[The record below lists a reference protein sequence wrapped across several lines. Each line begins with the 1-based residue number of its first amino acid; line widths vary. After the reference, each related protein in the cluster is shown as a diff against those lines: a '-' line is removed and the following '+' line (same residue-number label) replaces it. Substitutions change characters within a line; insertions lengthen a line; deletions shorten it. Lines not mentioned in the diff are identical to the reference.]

1 MPQFSYEARDEAGKS
16 THGTLRAANEDRATS
31 LLRSHGLNPTSI
43 TLTEDETPF
52 WQREFAGFAASA
64 KDLILFT
71 RQMASMIRAGVPIIE
86 TLKSLQEQVRKYSF
100 KEVLQSMIYDVEAGD
115 SLSNAMSKHPRT
127 FSPFMLGVI
136 RTGEVSGR
144 LSESLD
150 LVSEYIEQDYNF
162 MRRVRIALTYPV
174 FVLAVVVILVIIM
187 FTFVLPQLVVLFD
200 NTGVQLPW
208 PTRALIAITNFM
220 QSYWIILAGFIVLGV
235 VLLRSYLKTPEGR
248 YTLSTLVLRV
258 PLINVLFQKLY
269 LARLTSILYTLF
281 SSNVPALESLALA
294 KDAVGNKVYQRI
306 LDDTIN
312 AVKDGASISY
322 VWRNEPYIP
331 NMLTSMVSVGEH
343 SGEVQKAFEESNRF
357 FKQDVEEALDSIVVL
372 LEPILIIVLA
382 IGVGI
387 VAGAVLLPIYN
398 LVLVI

>member
-1 MPQFSYEARDEAGKS
+1 MPQFSYEARDKDGKL
-16 THGTLRAANEDRATS
+16 TRGTLRAANEDRASS
-31 LLRSHGLNPTSI
+31 LLRSHGLTPTSI
-43 TLTEDETPF
+43 ELSEDSTPI
-52 WQREFAGFAASA
+52 WQREFGGGAST

-71 RQMASMIRAGVPIIE
+71 RQMASMIRAGVPVIE
-86 TLKSLQEQVRKYSF
+86 TLKSLQEQVRKFAF
-100 KEVLQSMIYDVEAGD
+100 KEVIQAMMYDVESGD
-115 SLSNAMSKHPRT
+115 SLSNAMGKHPKT
-127 FSPFMLGVI
+127 FSPFILGVV

-150 LVSEYIEQDYNF
+150 LASDYIEQDYTF

-174 FVLAVVVILVIIM
+174 FVLAIVVLLVIIM
-187 FTFVLPQLVVLFD
+187 FTFVLPQLVTLFE
-200 NTGVQLPW
+200 NTGVLLPW
-208 PTRALIAITNFM
+208 PTRVLIAITDFA
-220 QSYWIILAGFIVLGV
+220 QSYWIVLVIGAIIAGV
-235 VLLRSYLKTPEGR
+235 VIRSYIKTAEGR
-248 YTLSTLVLRV
+248 YAISTWVLRV
-258 PLINVLFQKLY
+258 PLVSILFQKLY

-281 SSNVPALESLALA
+281 SSNVPALEALALA
-294 KDAVGNKVYQRI
+294 KDAVGNKVFQRI

-331 NMLTSMVSVGEH
+331 NMLTAMVSVGEH
-343 SGEVQKAFEESNRF
+343 SGEVAKAFQESNRF
-357 FKQDVEEALDSIVVL
+357 FKRDVEEALDSIVVL
-372 LEPILIIVLA
+372 LEPLLIIVLA